1 MRAWEWIV
9 PFSGYAFELSRRAE
23 LLLAA
28 AAIERG
34 LTPGARAHADRL
46 IAFDPFDES
55 AWEMLIRAN
64 LAAGDSA
71 SARRSYRKFSAL
83 LAKELQ
89 SQPSGKLTEL
99 VTPL

>member
-1 MRAWEWIV
+1 MRAWEWLV

-34 LTPGARAHADRL
+34 LTPGAREHADRL

-55 AWEMLIRAN
+55 AWELIIRAW
-64 LAAGDSA
+64 LAAGDGV

-83 LAKELQ
+83 LADELNRNRRGR
-89 SQPSGKLTEL
+89 SPNL
-99 VTPL
+99 